1 MISARMASRGAAVL
15 LAVVTAL
22 PATTAVAASP
32 ASLRAPGPDAAKKCP
47 VRSYRVACVDLTR
60 QLTWV
65 QKGKKVIYGP
75 VPVRTGAAGY
85 RTRTGWHRISWK
97 HKDHTSSIYHTPMPY
112 SQFFSGG
119 QAFHAV
125 DDDIDDGDGS
135 YGCVNLRP
143 ADARGLWGVL
153 KVGDHVYAWG
163 RRPGT

>member
-1 MISARMASRGAAVL
+1 MVSTRMASRGAAVL

-22 PATTAVAASP
+22 PAATAVAASP
-32 ASLRAPGPDAAKKCP
+32 APPGALDPDVARKCP
-47 VRSYRVACVDLTR
+47 VRSYRVACIDLTH

-85 RTRTGWHRISWK
+85 KTRTGWHRIFWK
-97 HKDHTSSIYHTPMPY
+97 HKNHWSSLYGTPMPY

-125 DDDIDDGDGS
+125 DDDIDSGDGS

-143 ADARGLWGVL
+143 AEARKLWGVL
-153 KVGDHVYAWG
+153 KVGDRVYVWG
-163 RRPGT
+163 RKPGT